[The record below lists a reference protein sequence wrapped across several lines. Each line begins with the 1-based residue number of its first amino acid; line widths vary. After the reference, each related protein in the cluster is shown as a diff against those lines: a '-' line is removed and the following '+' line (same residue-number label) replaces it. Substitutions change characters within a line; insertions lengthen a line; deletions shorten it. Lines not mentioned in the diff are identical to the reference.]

1 MFDEYFNPPTI
12 VVSPVPVADAP
23 RAIDLADSPVSMS
36 IDQYAPSTRCCQK
49 QKRRPGKNV
58 AVDPNTPQSPK
69 KRGRPTGSGKN
80 QPTAIVDET
89 VGDKEVWDTVK
100 FTDEKINELKAK
112 YGQDHKK
119 IIDEHINKFLDDM
132 FNRTKKEL
140 LVNKDKKLTL
150 LKGCLVLGIISKGKQ
165 VEVIVI
171 SNDDTE
177 DDEFSVSDSEDDE
190 SEAYDDTKED
200 AFSVSDFEDDES
212 EADDD
217 TDVMWVLPYKSHAS
231 TSKVRNFKELKDKRK
246 KNSSEVKK
254 PTSDLKRPY
263 SEVRITD
270 CVLNSRA
277 PRSGVGCS
285 SNKKGCSGVF
295 QQQKGCSGMFKH
307 KTEEVVMGPGMWPGK
322 VLGIWFPQNG
332 FVGRGCLE
340 SEVDLPFDFLNE
352 ETEELTKRTKCH

>member
-1 MFDEYFNPPTI
+1 MKT
-12 VVSPVPVADAP
+12 
-23 RAIDLADSPVSMS
+23 
-36 IDQYAPSTRCCQK
+36 K
-49 QKRRPGKNV
+49 GKEKLTSDN
-58 AVDPNTPQSPK
+58 QRKGK
-69 KRGRPTGSGKN
+69 KK
-80 QPTAIVDET
+80 TANET

-100 FTDEKINELKAK
+100 FTNEKINELKEK

-150 LKGCLVLGIISKGKQ
+150 LNGCL

-177 DDEFSVSDSEDDE
+177 D
-190 SEAYDDTKED
+190 D

-212 EADDD
+212 EAYDY

-231 TSKVRNFKELKDKRK
+231 TSKVSNFKELQEKRK

-270 CVLNSRA
+270 CVLDSRA

-285 SNKKGCSGVF
+285 SSKKGCSGVF
-295 QQQKGCSGMFKH
+295 QQPKGYSGMFKH
-307 KTEEVVMGPGMWPGK
+307 KTEEVVMGPDMWPRK
-322 VLGIWFPQNG
+322 VLGIWFPHNG
-332 FVGRGCLE
+332 FV
-340 SEVDLPFDFLNE
+340 
-352 ETEELTKRTKCH
+352 